1 MTSSD
6 IHVYPSRWTTSGT
19 GRRLASD
26 VLPDISVSQNLLK
39 LTMLANAPSAFKA
52 RNA

>member
-1 MTSSD
+1 MFPKSLDYRTF
-6 IHVYPSRWTTSGT
+6 VRSRT

-39 LTMLANAPSAFKA
+39 LTMLGNAPSAFKA